1 MKFFKKIKLTIENII
16 IKVADK
22 LIDRREWKKYN
33 PEHLD
38 LLDYLETLGFVI
50 KLENALIAKRDN
62 IKAYRRYIF
71 YKKVREELGLE
82 FDRPFELIKHKFKD
96 IA

>member
-1 MKFFKKIKLTIENII
+1 MKFFKKIKLTTENII
-16 IKVADK
+16 IKLADK

-33 PEHLD
+33 LQHKDLLD
-38 LLDYLETLGFVI
+38 LLENFNFVV
-50 KLENALIAKRDN
+50 KFENALIAKRDE
-62 IKAYRRYIF
+62 IKAYKRYIF

-82 FDRPFELIKHKFKD
+82 FDRPFEVVKHKFKD